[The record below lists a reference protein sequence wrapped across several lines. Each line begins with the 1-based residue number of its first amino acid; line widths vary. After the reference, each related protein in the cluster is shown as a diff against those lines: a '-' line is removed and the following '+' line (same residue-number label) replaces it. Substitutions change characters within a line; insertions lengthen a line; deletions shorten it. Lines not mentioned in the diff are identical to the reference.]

1 MFHLRQFWRLYKVLV
16 ESYDICRKV
25 EFHRSLGAG
34 KKIAFSNG
42 HISTYIDNYFPLKY
56 AQEESCMAVKNL
68 LKVFENSRHFLSY
81 DHFCF
86 SHMGA
91 VGRR

>member
-1 MFHLRQFWRLYKVLV
+1 MRQFWRLYEVLV

-68 LKVFENSRHFLSY
+68 LKVFEIDRYFLSY
-81 DHFCF
+81 DHFCL
-86 SHMGA
+86 SRMGTL
-91 VGRR
+91 GRR

>member
-1 MFHLRQFWRLYKVLV
+1 MLSYPYPLHLAETDTRSRPALRQRHFL
-16 ESYDICRKV
+16 E
-25 EFHRSLGAG
+25 GAG